1 MKKFNLYLNKY
12 SINKYHFMQHI
23 IALTPIVPLRSG
35 PSDKDE
41 MVSQMMFGE
50 YAVILDK
57 QQNWSFVEMM
67 VDGYQ
72 GWLSNSMVHTVPVD
86 SIKSSDN
93 PDSHILGNL
102 FLPVVNKSTKSS
114 FYIPAGSLLH
124 HYKPASN
131 SFIAGGFHFIC
142 KEEPFFY
149 SKKNIRENIGR
160 AALNFLNIPYLWG
173 GKNPFGMDCS
183 GFIQILFSLFGIR
196 LPRNSRQQVKEGKTI
211 NFITESSTG
220 DLAFFDNQEGE
231 IIHTGIIINDMQIL
245 HASGQVRI
253 DRIDHQG
260 IYNNYLKQ
268 YTHKLRIVKS
278 IID

>member
-1 MKKFNLYLNKY
+1 MKKFNVYLNKF
-12 SINKYHFMQHI
+12 SINQYHCMQHI
-23 IALTPIVPLRSG
+23 TAMTPIVPLRSG

-50 YAVILDK
+50 NAAILDK
-57 QQNWSFVEMM
+57 QQNWSFVEIME
-67 VDGYQ
+67 DGYQ
-72 GWLSNSMVHTVPVD
+72 GWLSNSMVHPVPVGLN
-86 SIKSSDN
+86 KSLDT
-93 PDSHILGNL
+93 PDSHVLGNL
-102 FLPVVNKSTKSS
+102 FLPVINESTKSS
-114 FYIPAGSLLH
+114 MYIPAGSLLH
-124 HYKPASN
+124 HYKHASN

-142 KEEPFFY
+142 NEEPFFY
-149 SKKNIRENIGR
+149 NKENIRDNIGR

-183 GFIQILFSLFGIR
+183 GFVQILFSLFGIR
-196 LPRNSRQQVKEGKTI
+196 LPRNSRQQVKEGRTI
-211 NFITESSTG
+211 NFITESRAG

-231 IIHTGIIINDMQIL
+231 IIHTGIITSDRQII